1 MIEAQ
6 NFNPNKPN
14 TCGEFTEVKSNKM
27 EYNSEELKSFKT
39 PPANM
44 KSKYLKIDM
53 IRISVLRKIIS
64 KTKHLE
70 VLNRTITENRVII
83 NG

>member
-1 MIEAQ
+1 
-6 NFNPNKPN
+6 
-14 TCGEFTEVKSNKM
+14 M
-27 EYNSEELKSFKT
+27 EYNAEELKSFKT

-53 IRISVLRKIIS
+53 IRVSVLRKIVSRDNRDNYFLALNKSIS
-64 KTKHLE
+64 E
-70 VLNRTITENRVII
+70 IRVII